1 MTDAKV
7 TKLCARRKALLRE
20 LAAHP
25 GFIRGSLIRT
35 SRAGKDGARREF
47 YFLSRRI
54 KGVNHSTYVAQ
65 KQLAAFEAATTLYRQ
80 TAALI
85 EKVCAINT
93 RIIRTGGKPKP

>member
-1 MTDAKV
+1 MTDPKV
-7 TKLCARRKALLRE
+7 TKLRARRKALLGE

-47 YFLSRRI
+47 CFLSRRI
-54 KGVNHSTYVAQ
+54 EGVNHSTYVTPDWR
-65 KQLAAFEAATTLYRQ
+65 AAFEAATALYQR

-85 EKVCAINT
+85 EKVCAINIQ
-93 RIIRTGGKPKP
+93 IIRAGGKP